1 VITTELEDYILN
13 VIDPEDP
20 LLYELYRE
28 TNVKTMHPRMVT
40 GRWQG
45 QILQMIST
53 MIAPRLILE
62 IGTFTGYSGI
72 CLARGLA
79 PGGHLHTI
87 EINDELIEIPQRYFK
102 RSGLQD
108 KITIHVGDALEII
121 PTLNM
126 EFDLVFIDGEKS
138 EYIKYYNAIFD
149 KVRPGGFIMAD
160 NILWSGKVL
169 KEVEKGDY
177 FTEGIINFN
186 LYLKND
192 SRVEKTIIP
201 LRDGT
206 MLIRKK

>member
-1 VITTELEDYILN
+1 MITTELEDYILN

-79 PGGHLHTI
+79 AGGHLHTI

-138 EYIKYYNAIFD
+138 EYIKYYDAIFD